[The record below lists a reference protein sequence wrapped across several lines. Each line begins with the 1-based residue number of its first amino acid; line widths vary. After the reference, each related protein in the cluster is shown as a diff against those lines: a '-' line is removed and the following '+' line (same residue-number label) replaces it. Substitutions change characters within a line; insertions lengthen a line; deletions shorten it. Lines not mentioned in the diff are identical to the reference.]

1 MSTIPIHF
9 LNMII
14 HSYTSGIA
22 GFAANKEKDVSKKN
36 KSFEV
41 TYLGFFIM
49 ILFYSVH
56 SYYFLYG
63 NKLFLTLFE
72 NINLFRLADIKESL
86 IWFVLCVFIQ
96 ILFDT
101 SLLFYL
107 SRKKNINRINSYQE
121 NKLFIMIIVICEEI
135 SYRLFILDAGVRIF
149 ENIPIACC
157 ISAVL
162 YVLNHLSIIFKTK
175 IKLYWFASRL
185 LLGLLLSLIAL
196 KGGLLFSILLHYLYN
211 FFINHVIP
219 GYSEKI
225 TEKR

>member
-1 MSTIPIHF
+1 MGWNH
-9 LNMII
+9 
-14 HSYTSGIA
+14 IA
-22 GFAANKEKDVSKKN
+22 CDYDTLKSIFDFVRRMPEK
-36 KSFEV
+36 
-41 TYLGFFIM
+41 YI
-49 ILFYSVH
+49 
-56 SYYFLYG
+56 
-63 NKLFLTLFE
+63 NKLKIKATL
-72 NINLFRLADIKESL
+72 
-86 IWFVLCVFIQ
+86 VLSMK
-96 ILFDT
+96 DW
-101 SLLFYL
+101 
-107 SRKKNINRINSYQE
+107 KKNINRINSYQE

-157 ISAVL
+157 VSAVL
-162 YVLNHLSIIFKTK
+162 YALNHLSIIFKTK

-225 TEKR
+225 TEKRWWDEYNNSYSFTADMDKYIQHFK